1 MELIRRRC
9 RHCAG
14 RPPILFAHGVYADAR
29 IWDVY
34 FLDFFVDAGF
44 DVWAL
49 SLRGHGKS
57 RYEPVSWSPGLSDYT
72 EDVKWA
78 IEQIGEP
85 PVLVGHSMGGLVVQQ
100 VLGRSDIPVHSA
112 VLMAAVPPKGM
123 YEPALRLAQA
133 HPALFY
139 KLSLLNASPRW
150 MWEHWLS
157 AADFR
162 ELFFSET
169 TPLEHTKRFLSLF
182 QSEPPRGLI
191 DLLMFCP
198 PAQFRFDGPMLV
210 MGAEADIIIPP
221 DFVQRTA
228 EAFSAELKILPGMGH
243 AMMLEDNWRAAAKSI
258 EDWLKHGTRKRRN
271 HHESRRIQRKRP

>member
-9 RHCAG
+9 RHRTG
-14 RPPILFAHGVYADAR
+14 HPPILFVHGAYVDAR

-34 FLDFFVDAGF
+34 FLDFFVNAGF
-44 DVWAL
+44 DAWAL

-72 EDVKWA
+72 DDVNRA

-100 VLGRSDIPVHSA
+100 VSGNSDIPVHSA

-133 HPALFY
+133 HPALFH

-157 AADFR
+157 AADVR
-162 ELFFSET
+162 KMFFSET
-169 TPLEHTKRFLSLF
+169 TPLAQVKRFFSFF

-191 DLLMFCP
+191 DLLLFCP
-198 PAQFRFDGPMLV
+198 PAQPGFKGPMLV

-243 AMMLEDNWRAAAKSI
+243 AMMLEENWKDAARCI
-258 EDWLKHGTRKRRN
+258 EDWLKHGTRHRRDN
-271 HHESRRIQRKRP
+271 HESRRI